1 MIKFTIFWI
10 IIGLLTFT
18 CLATF
23 EAENWQR
30 AYALWDKG
38 KDCLL
43 LYLAW
48 QGFGRM
54 VLPILVFVGIR
65 FIWDIIS
72 WITGIGINN
81 SYAVGVF
88 FLIYLAYVCY
98 KTIRH
103 VRN

>member
-1 MIKFTIFWI
+1 MIKFTLFWV

-18 CLATF
+18 ALATF
-23 EAENWQR
+23 EVENWGR

-48 QGFGRM
+48 QAFGRLL
-54 VLPILVFVGIR
+54 LPVFVFVCVRLG
-65 FIWDIIS
+65 WDVVS
-72 WITGIGINN
+72 WVTGISINN
-81 SYAVGVF
+81 SIVVGIF
-88 FLIYLAYVCY
+88 FLIYLAYVCI
-98 KTIRH
+98 KTLQH